1 MRGMHP
7 EADEHALARRQAV
20 SLLLALRAHELD
32 RTRQV
37 LAENAR
43 AGRGRLVEL
52 LHVLVRGVAAMLHEV
67 GWDIAGTLAV
77 RLESRPDPAPV
88 DEAVERARGLV
99 LRAVQLE
106 ADGDTSGAERLAG
119 EVVDAEPSVVLVWG
133 LVTAAELIEQ
143 LMIVCRRRG
152 VPVPAWLEPAG

>member
-1 MRGMHP
+1 MHP
-7 EADEHALARRQAV
+7 EADEHALARGQAV
-20 SLLLALRAHELD
+20 ALLLALRAHELD

-52 LHVLVRGVAAMLHEV
+52 LYVLVRGVAAMLHEV

-77 RLESRPDPAPV
+77 RLESRPDLVPV
-88 DEAVERARGLV
+88 DAEVEQARALV

-106 ADGDTSGAERLAG
+106 ADGDAAGAERIVG
-119 EVVDAEPSVVLVWG
+119 QVVDAEPSVVLVWG

-143 LMIVCRRRG
+143 LLVVCRDRG
-152 VPVPAWLEPAG
+152 VPVPTWLEPAG

>member
-1 MRGMHP
+1 MRDMHP
-7 EADEHALARRQAV
+7 EADEHARARGQAV
-20 SLLLALRAHELD
+20 ALLLALRAHDLE

-43 AGRGRLVEL
+43 AGRDRLVEL
-52 LHVLVRGVAAMLHEV
+52 LYVLVRGATAMLHEV

-88 DEAVERARGLV
+88 DAEVERARALV
-99 LRAVQLE
+99 LASVQLE
-106 ADGDTSGAERLAG
+106 ADGDAAAAELAAG
-119 EVVDAEPSVVLVWG
+119 QVVDAEPSVVLVWG

-143 LMIVCRRRG
+143 LLVVCRDRG
-152 VPVPAWLEPAG
+152 VPVPAWLEPVR